1 MREEALE
8 RTVTRQYEQAA
19 VMWCQLRRE
28 FLYAAEMVEVRLFP
42 HQQCQMNTSDRRSI
56 AAVETSYLADTFV

>member
-42 HQQCQMNTSDRRSI
+42 HQQCQM
-56 AAVETSYLADTFV
+56 DTFD